1 MADSIEDLPV
11 IRLTDEVAATLK
23 TFPALTSPYQTAM
36 AVCEEVSDEALVAE
50 VRRRGFYVIGKGFR
64 DGRIASGRS
73 D

>member
-1 MADSIEDLPV
+1 MADKLEELPS
-11 IRLTDEVAATLK
+11 IRLTDEVAAILK
-23 TFPALTSPYQTAM
+23 TFPALTAPYQTAL

-50 VRRRGFYVIGKGFR
+50 VRRRGFYVVGKGFR